1 MGNPGGIPGPSV
13 IEPRKMEITHIY
25 IYILY
30 VCIYIYCIDIVCIYI
45 YMYKQKQLPKAVSN
59 SDSTFLKKSSSMKAL
74 NQSKPPWN
82 HKNELEI

>member
-1 MGNPGGIPGPSV
+1 
-13 IEPRKMEITHIY
+13 
-25 IYILY
+25 
-30 VCIYIYCIDIVCIYI
+30 
-45 YMYKQKQLPKAVSN
+45 MYKQKQLPKAVSN

>member
-1 MGNPGGIPGPSV
+1 M
-13 IEPRKMEITHIY
+13 Y
-25 IYILY
+25 IVYVYCICILY
-30 VCIYIYCIDIVCIYI
+30 VHI

-82 HKNELEI
+82 HNNELEI